1 MTPSKI
7 SLTSTHEWQEK
18 KTDRLFKKTNPLQDS
33 VRKTESFSF
42 FFKVQETYTI
52 PQKFVF
58 NKFLHNAVY
67 VNNNIGYRPQFKT
80 TASISKL

>member
-1 MTPSKI
+1 MAR
-7 SLTSTHEWQEK
+7 K

-80 TASISKL
+80 IASISKL